1 MVGATGKREE
11 KRAGRGIR
19 HAGESG
25 GLIYEEIS
33 GDCDRQL

>member
-1 MVGATGKREE
+1 MVGATDE
-11 KRAGRGIR
+11 KEKNRVGRGIR

-33 GDCDRQL
+33 GNCDRQL